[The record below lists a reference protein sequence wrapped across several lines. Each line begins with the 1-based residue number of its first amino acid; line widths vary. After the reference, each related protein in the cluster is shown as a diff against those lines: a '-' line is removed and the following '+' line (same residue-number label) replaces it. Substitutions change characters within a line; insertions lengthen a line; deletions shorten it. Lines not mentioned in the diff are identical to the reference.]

1 MPVSQI
7 PSRDPLSRDPS
18 SGDPATGYTLTGEPL
33 NGDKPGTPAA
43 DQAEQR
49 DLFEAQHWETA
60 YRGFNPDDVP
70 HLLIQLQDDLS
81 RARKREALW
90 LSVILHLLVI
100 ILLWNGEKLMGL
112 FPQRA
117 VVLPIRTDAS
127 SKDATFLELPP
138 DAQKLTKRPDAKVIS
153 DKDRIATSKAPQIN
167 REDLKKLLP
176 SPHPG
181 RPGENVKAPP
191 ATGQPPQNQAQSQP
205 PPQQTQQPAFEPP
218 PQTNQTAQV
227 QTPPQATRPPIDF
240 NTHQTAGSAIEQ
252 AARAAAETRG
262 HSGAGQGGDYGLSQ
276 GQRGLKAMAP
286 AEILTDTMGVDFG
299 PYMTRIVQI
308 VRENWYTLMPPS
320 VYPPIR
326 KQGKLALEFVI
337 MKDGSVQGLV
347 RDTTSGDVGL
357 DRAAMAS
364 ITASTP
370 FPPLPKEF
378 PGKLLGLRFY
388 YFYNLDP
395 TGVDLK

>member
-1 MPVSQI
+1 VICYATREHGRVSKSYSHCLMPVTQI
-7 PSRDPLSRDPS
+7 PSRDPLVPS
-18 SGDPATGYTLTGEPL
+18 TEQS
-33 NGDKPGTPAA
+33 
-43 DQAEQR
+43 EQR
-49 DLFEAQHWETA
+49 DLFEAQHWESA
-60 YRGFNPDDVP
+60 YRGFNPDAVP

-90 LSVILHLLVI
+90 LSVILHFFVI
-100 ILLWNGEKLMGL
+100 ILLWNSEKLMML
-112 FPQRA
+112 
-117 VVLPIRTDAS
+117 LPHRPVELVMKTDADKA
-127 SKDATFLELPP
+127 KDATFLELPP
-138 DAQKLTKRPDAKVIS
+138 DAQKVTRRPDAKVIS

-167 REDLKKLLP
+167 REDLKKLLQ
-176 SPHPG
+176 SAHPG
-181 RPGENVKAPP
+181 QPGANIKAPP
-191 ATGQPPQNQAQSQP
+191 AQGQPPQNQTAQNQPP
-205 PPQQTQQPAFEPP
+205 PPQQEQQQITP
-218 PQTNQTAQV
+218 PQNTQTAQI
-227 QTPPQATRPPIDF
+227 QTPPQTPPRPQPNF
-240 NTHQTAGSAIEQ
+240 NTSMTAGSAIAQ
-252 AARAAAETRG
+252 AAEAAAESRG
-262 HSGAGQGGDYGLSQ
+262 HYGSGQAGDYGLSQ
-276 GQRGLKAMAP
+276 GKGGYKAMAP

-308 VRENWYTLMPPS
+308 VRENWYNLMPPS

-337 MKDGSVQGLV
+337 MKDGSVQGLL

-378 PGKLLGLRFY
+378 PGKLLGIRFY

-395 TGVDLK
+395 GTGDLK

>member
-1 MPVSQI
+1 MPVTQI
-7 PSRDPLSRDPS
+7 PSRDPQSREALSGNTASGTSASGGAAPPPAGS
-18 SGDPATGYTLTGEPL
+18 S
-33 NGDKPGTPAA
+33 
-43 DQAEQR
+43 EQR
-49 DLFEAQHWETA
+49 DLFEAEHWEAA
-60 YRGFNPDDVP
+60 YRGFDPEDVP

-90 LSVILHLLVI
+90 LSVILHLFVI
-100 ILLWNGEKLMGL
+100 ILLWNLPKLMDL
-112 FPQRA
+112 
-117 VVLPIRTDAS
+117 LPHRTVDLAITANDK

-167 REDLKKLLP
+167 RQDLKKILE
-176 SPHPG
+176 SRHPG
-181 RPGENVKAPP
+181 QPGANVPLPPAQSAPP
-191 ATGQPPQNQAQSQP
+191 QVAQNQPAPNPQPPAPQ
-205 PPQQTQQPAFEPP
+205 PQQSSGFTQ
-218 PQTNQTAQV
+218 PQSDQTARL
-227 QTPPQATRPPIDF
+227 QTPPQTRPTVNF
-240 NTHQTAGSAIEQ
+240 NTPLTPGSAIEQ
-252 AARAAAETRG
+252 AERAAAENRG
-262 HSGAGQGGDYGLSQ
+262 RSGGGVAGDYGLSQ
-276 GQRGLKAMAP
+276 GRGGYKAMAP

-308 VRENWYTLMPPS
+308 VKQNWYTLMPPS
-320 VYPPIR
+320 VYPPTF

-337 MKDGSVQGLV
+337 MKDGSVQGLL
-347 RDTTSGDVGL
+347 RDTTSGDVAL

-388 YFYNLDP
+388 YFYNLEP
-395 TGVDLK
+395 SADLK